1 VNIFYDFVTNDSKI
15 LFRIF
20 VCSTEKK
27 FMFAL
32 NPTDYRCR
40 EATPNYYAGS

>member
-32 NPTDYRCR
+32 K
-40 EATPNYYAGS
+40 